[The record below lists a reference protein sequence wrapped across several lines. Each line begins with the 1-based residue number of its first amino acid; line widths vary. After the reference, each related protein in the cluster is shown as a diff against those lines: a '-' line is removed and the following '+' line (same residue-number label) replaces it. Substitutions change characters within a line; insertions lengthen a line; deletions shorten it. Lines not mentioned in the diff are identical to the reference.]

1 LSSSSS
7 ALDDGGD
14 YEEAPPPFDSSL
26 SSLFSGRRRRL
37 RDAAVLPIPPHSLRL
52 ELLRFVKDKDGT
64 TLAGARLRRGRD
76 NDGRR
81 IGIALMVE
89 EC

>member
-1 LSSSSS
+1 
-7 ALDDGGD
+7 
-14 YEEAPPPFDSSL
+14 
-26 SSLFSGRRRRL
+26 
-37 RDAAVLPIPPHSLRL
+37 
-52 ELLRFVKDKDGT
+52 FVKDKDGS